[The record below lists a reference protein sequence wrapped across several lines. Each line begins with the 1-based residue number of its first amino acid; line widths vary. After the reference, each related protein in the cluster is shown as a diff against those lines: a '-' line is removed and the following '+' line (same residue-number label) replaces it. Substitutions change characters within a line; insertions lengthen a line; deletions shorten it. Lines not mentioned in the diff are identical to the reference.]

1 MLINN
6 ILLSVLI
13 IFLWSMW
20 SVITY
25 KVLKY
30 IKSCEYG
37 EYHYQSDIEDDVEEM
52 DNICLSF
59 FPGTLIIMSVYYFVK
74 LNIRI
79 SNIIIDNIINMLLK
93 GKNL

>member
-1 MLINN
+1 MIINN

-20 SVITY
+20 SVMTY
-25 KVLKY
+25 KILNY
-30 IKSCEYG
+30 INDESDSF
-37 EYHYQSDIEDDVEEM
+37 SDI

-59 FPGTLIIMSVYYFVK
+59 FPGTLIIISAYYFVK

>member
-6 ILLSVLI
+6 ILLSLVI
-13 IFLWSMW
+13 IFLWSLW

-30 IKSCEYG
+30 ISDKE
-37 EYHYQSDIEDDVEEM
+37 QSDELYEDESDI
-52 DNICLSF
+52 DDICLSF
-59 FPGTLIIMSVYYFVK
+59 FPGTLIIVSAYYFIK

-93 GKNL
+93 RKNL